1 MQIELNVENMSNE
14 LYDAILDAFKAECE
28 KRGVVYHDEWSY
40 TSIDDWSITANVTV
54 DMRD

>member
-1 MQIELNVENMSNE
+1 MQIKLDVENMSDE

-28 KRGVVYHDEWSY
+28 KRGVVEAGEWLYLSV
-40 TSIDDWSITANVTV
+40 DDWSITANVTV

>member
-1 MQIELNVENMSNE
+1 MQIKLDIENMSDE
-14 LYDAILDAFKAECE
+14 LYDAILKAFKDECE

-40 TSIDDWSITANVTV
+40 TSLDDWSITANVNV